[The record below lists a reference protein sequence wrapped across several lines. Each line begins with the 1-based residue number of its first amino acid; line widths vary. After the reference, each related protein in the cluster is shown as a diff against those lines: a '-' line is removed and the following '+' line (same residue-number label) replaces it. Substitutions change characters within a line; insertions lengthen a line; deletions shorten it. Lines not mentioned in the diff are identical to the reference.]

1 MLIKLP
7 EWLTR
12 NKNILRP
19 HQGRV
24 VANTDPSKIGRIK
37 VVIEE
42 FLTVDDVQNKG
53 YKLPWIYPL
62 TSYFLGGSSNA
73 IMFSVPEIG
82 SKVTVV
88 FPFEDIYFGFYT
100 GHWHSTAKHP
110 VEFDED
116 YPNSFGWRD
125 STGTYQ
131 RVNKTQQYIE
141 TFHVSGARIRIY
153 NDGKI
158 EIFTPGKIDF
168 VNSDDVD
175 VETAGSINIQADG
188 IVNINAIE
196 TNVNKLIVGDGAS
209 GVFTAQ
215 SGQVVTVQ
223 NGIVIGI
230 V

>member
-1 MLIKLP
+1 MLLKLP
-7 EWLTR
+7 EWLSK

-24 VANTDPSKIGRIK
+24 VANADSTKRGRIK

-53 YKLPWIYPL
+53 YKLPWIYPEL
-62 TSYFLGGSSNA
+62 NSFLGGSSNSVN
-73 IMFSVPEIG
+73 FSVPELN
-82 SKVTVV
+82 SYVTVT
-88 FPFEDIYFGFYT
+88 FPFEDIYFGFYKN
-100 GHWHSTAKHP
+100 HWTTNNIP
-110 VEFDED
+110 LEFFED
-116 YPNSFGWRD
+116 YPNSFGWKD

-158 EIFTPGKIDF
+158 EIYTPGQIDF
-168 VNSDDVD
+168 VNADDVN
-175 VETAGSINIQADG
+175 VETAGNVTIKVGGSVDLT
-188 IVNINAIE
+188 AIE
-196 TNVNKLIVGDGAS
+196 TNINKLIVGDGAS
-209 GVFTAQ
+209 GVFTSQ
-215 SGQVVTVQ
+215 SGQVITVQ

-230 V
+230 A